1 MVQVSMSRFTIGEYV
16 PETNCFNAAVIQTA
30 EIYASLI
37 KGNSEK
43 ALLKIKEMFEALST
57 APGTFEEKRG
67 FCVDVYIEIIT
78 KSIRR
83 SSFAR
88 LKKIADIAV
97 CPNLVDVERII
108 MEEAEIVASENIP
121 DGSAGYNTLIKETL
135 HIIDNNIGNENLSLR
150 WIAGNILYTNVDYLG
165 KMFKKETGKNFSYYV
180 MEKRME
186 IAKKLLR
193 EGNIDKIYET
203 AERVGYGSNSQYF
216 SQVFKKYTGVSPLEY
231 KEAQRQYKKATHNKI

>member
-1 MVQVSMSRFTIGEYV
+1 MVQIGMSGFTIGEYV
-16 PETNCFNAAVIQTA
+16 SKKSCFEDADIRTA
-30 EIYASLI
+30 EIYDSLV
-37 KGNSEK
+37 KGNSER
-43 ALLKIKEMFEALST
+43 ALLKIKEMFAALY
-57 APGTFEEKRG
+57 AARCTFEEKRS

-83 SSFAR
+83 SSVER
-88 LKKIADIAV
+88 LRKIADIAV
-97 CPNLVDVERII
+97 CPELNDIENII
-108 MEEAEIVASENIP
+108 VKEAEMVAEENVP

-135 HIIDNNIGNENLSLR
+135 HIIDKNIGNENLSLR

-231 KEAQRQYKKATHNKI
+231 KEAQRKIKRTEL

>member
-1 MVQVSMSRFTIGEYV
+1 MSRLTIGEYV
-16 PETNCFNAAVIQTA
+16 PEAGCFDAAGIQTA
-30 EIYASLI
+30 EIYTYLI
-37 KGNSEK
+37 KGNSER
-43 ALLKIKEMFEALST
+43 ALPKIQEMFAALRT
-57 APGTFEEKRG
+57 ARCTFEEKRS
-67 FCVDVYIEIIT
+67 FCVGVYIEIIT

-83 SSFAR
+83 SSFER

-97 CPNLVDVERII
+97 CPDLNDIENII
-108 MEEAEIVASENIP
+108 MEEAEMVAAENMP
-121 DGSAGYNTLIKETL
+121 DSSIGYNSLIKETL
-135 HIIDNNIGNENLSLR
+135 HIIDKNIGNENLSLR

-186 IAKKLLR
+186 IAKKLLK
-193 EGNIDKIYET
+193 EGNIDKIYEV

-231 KEAQRQYKKATHNKI
+231 KEAQRQYKKAVHKNI

>member
-1 MVQVSMSRFTIGEYV
+1 MSGFIIRESIPDTDYLE
-16 PETNCFNAAVIQTA
+16 AAGIHTA
-30 EIYASLI
+30 EIYAFLI
-37 KGNSEK
+37 KGNAER
-43 ALLKIKEMFEALST
+43 ALSKIKEMFVALY
-57 APGTFEEKRG
+57 AAGCTFDEKRR

-83 SSFAR
+83 SNFER
-88 LKKIADIAV
+88 LKKIADIAI
-97 CPNLVDVERII
+97 CPDLNDIARII
-108 MEEAEIVASENIP
+108 MEEAEMVAIENVP

-135 HIIDNNIGNENLSLR
+135 HIIDKNIGNENLSLR

-193 EGNIDKIYET
+193 EGNIDKIYEA

-231 KEAQRQYKKATHNKI
+231 KESQRQYKKAANKG